1 MISVF
6 KFPKKCLALLL
17 LFASLSLS
25 SCSHTYP
32 EARLVQDLRDLCYK
46 EYGIENIE
54 VKIVGKTIGVHLP
67 LKQLFTTDFSK
78 LLEHGSGTAVQNLE
92 SLMQFSPEAME
103 RVENVLFATSRVILS
118 TDKPLDFYI
127 LTATDTEVTGIQLV
141 LVGYL
146 GDLRRVRFWDISR
159 DEYRK
164 RIVND
169 LRINRGVI
177 WKKPVIALF
186 KDMETK
192 STQEIIDT
200 YFVPGSTP
208 EQISPLFYSEL
219 LELAYKKDVRYE
231 ILEIKSTSLK
241 DNEIVVY
248 AKVRSTFRP
257 VTEYLD
263 YDFLV
268 PSGYEAEYI
277 FIMEHHDNKYKVARV
292 IPFHFIDEK
301 EKMER
306 VEFPEELGLY
316 RNIDT
321 WLEEFTLD
329 EVLMPQFLAEQLT
342 RRVNQLLLDDQRVAS
357 LFSQARIEFTHVG
370 KDDKKE
376 EAEAEKNAPQ
386 ADHFRLMLLF
396 SSRNSGE
403 AASPPAAQDVF
414 DREDVRY
421 LLDKAL
427 QEFVKV
433 IRSYRFDDYEYVDI
447 FSPTESQI
455 LVLGKQQL
463 ELYRQKKLPLI
474 DLFNTAY
481 KAL

>member
-1 MISVF
+1 MISVC
-6 KFPKKCLALLL
+6 KPLRSLALLL
-17 LFASLSLS
+17 LLASVTLSA
-25 SCSHTYP
+25 CSHHTYP
-32 EARLVQDLRDLCYK
+32 EERLVQDLRDLCFK

-54 VKIVGKTIGVHLP
+54 VKIEGKTIGVHLP

-78 LLEHGSGTAVQNLE
+78 LMENGGTPVQNLE

-118 TDKPLDFYI
+118 TDKELDFYV
-127 LTATDTEVTGIQLV
+127 LTATDTEITGIQLI
-141 LVGYL
+141 LIGYL
-146 GDLRRVRFWDISR
+146 GDLKRVRFWDISR

-192 STQEIIDT
+192 STQDLIDT
-200 YFVPGSTP
+200 YFITENTP
-208 EQISPLFYSEL
+208 QEISPLFYSEL

-231 ILEIKSTSLK
+231 ILEVKSTSLK
-241 DNEIVVY
+241 DDEIVVY
-248 AKVRSTFRP
+248 AKVRSTFQP
-257 VTEYLD
+257 VMEYLD

-277 FIMEHHDNKYKVARV
+277 FILEHHENKYKIARV
-292 IPFHFIDEK
+292 IPFHFIDDS

-321 WLEEFTLD
+321 WLEEFTLE
-329 EVLMPQFLAEQLT
+329 EVSLPQFLAEQLT
-342 RRVNQLLLDDQRVAS
+342 RRVNQLLLDDQRVAG
-357 LFSQARIEFTHVG
+357 LFSQARIEITHVG
-370 KDDKKE
+370 KD
-376 EAEAEKNAPQ
+376 EAEKKEAEVEENAPP
-386 ADHFRLMLLF
+386 ANHFRLMLLF
-396 SSRNSGE
+396 SSRNAG
-403 AASPPAAQDVF
+403 ASTAPAAQDVF

-427 QEFVKV
+427 QEFVTV
-433 IRSYRFDDYEYVDI
+433 IRSYRFEDYEYVDV